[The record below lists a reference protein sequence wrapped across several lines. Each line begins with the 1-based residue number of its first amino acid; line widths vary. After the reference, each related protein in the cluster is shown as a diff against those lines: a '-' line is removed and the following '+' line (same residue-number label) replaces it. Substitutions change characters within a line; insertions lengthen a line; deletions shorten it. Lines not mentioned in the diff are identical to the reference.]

1 MNYALEATVDICFR
15 IGHFRNLTD
24 RYLRSLFLHV
34 SVSAGDLQ
42 ASPYLIISDNQ
53 NPSSITLFEY
63 VSPLYSFSPNA
74 KAELSELAVFR
85 LNIPIQDL
93 ETSPLSCK
101 FTLFQQQFGGPRRD
115 NNQPYHFALGQQ
127 LLSSFLQGLWMRNR
141 PDRSD
146 PNAKVP
152 HEINQP
158 GPKHMP
164 KQGSRNPPG
173 QLQQAKAQSQHL
185 VCN

>member
-101 FTLFQQQFGGPRRD
+101 FTLFQQQFGGVQHVLDEITINHTTLLWVNSYCPVFFRD
-115 NNQPYHFALGQQ
+115 SGCGIDLTVQTQMLKYR
-127 LLSSFLQGLWMRNR
+127 M
-141 PDRSD
+141 
-146 PNAKVP
+146 K
-152 HEINQP
+152 
-158 GPKHMP
+158 
-164 KQGSRNPPG
+164 
-173 QLQQAKAQSQHL
+173 
-185 VCN
+185 